1 TVTRKMIMALTS
13 AEKQQRYRERHLGV
27 HGAKQRI
34 QFFVSVQAKAQLGRL
49 ARHYGYTVTNMI
61 EKLAADAERALLNR
75 LPPRQHAAYLDSH
88 RQRVSTRSKAK
99 SAKKSAR
106 SRPALRRK
114 VTV

>member
-1 TVTRKMIMALTS
+1 MIMALTS

-75 LPPRQHAAYLDSH
+75 LPSRQHTAYLDR
-88 RQRVSTRSKAK
+88 RQRHAASRQASARAKAK
-99 SAKKSAR
+99 SAKKPTGA
-106 SRPALRRK
+106 RPAPRRK